1 MRGGIVSAEVALSDY
16 GVVLGP
22 DRAVDA
28 AATEALRRDKRAER
42 GPAPKF
48 DMSPYVRG
56 LLEAAE

>member
-1 MRGGIVSAEVALSDY
+1 
-16 GVVLGP
+16 VLGP
-22 DRAVDA
+22 KREVDV
-28 AATEALRRDKRAER
+28 AATEALRTRKRAER